1 MAQPAAQVAAIP
13 ALAWLRIGR
22 RVTAMVTLLI
32 ACVPLYY
39 ACRILGTR
47 NPWPR
52 RFLGGIARIA
62 GVSIRVSGERSRG
75 GEFLLV
81 NHVSWIDIP
90 AIAAA
95 SGTAFVAH
103 DGLAAMPLLHWL
115 CAMNDTVFVA
125 RHDRASIRRQIE
137 QVREAICDTGSL
149 AIFPEGTTS
158 DGTGL
163 LPFKSSLLSALVPI
177 PAGIVVR
184 PVVLDYGPE
193 CPGIAWIGTEPG
205 LDNFKRILARKRPI
219 VLNVRFLP
227 ILSGEALTNRKT
239 IAAAAQAAILQA
251 LQKRKF

>member
-1 MAQPAAQVAAIP
+1 MERTDAPVTATP
-13 ALAWLRIGR
+13 PLGWLRIVV
-22 RVTAMVTLLI
+22 RVAAMVALLI

-39 ACRILGTR
+39 AYRLLGTS

-52 RFLGGIARIA
+52 RFLAGIARIV
-62 GVSIRVSGERSRG
+62 GVSIRVSGERSSG

-95 SGTAFVAH
+95 SGSAFVAH
-103 DGLAAMPLLHWL
+103 DGLASMPVLLWL

-125 RHDRASIRRQIE
+125 RHDRTSVHRQVE
-137 QVREAICDTGSL
+137 QVREAIRDTGSL

-158 DGTGL
+158 DGSGL
-163 LPFKSSLLSALVPI
+163 QPFKSALLSALEPL
-177 PAGIVVR
+177 PGGIAVR

-193 CPGIAWIGTEPG
+193 GPGIAWIGTEPG
-205 LDNFKRILARKRPI
+205 LANFKRVLARGGPI

-227 ILSGEALTNRKT
+227 ILSGAALTNRKT
-239 IAAAAQAAILQA
+239 IAAAAHAAILQA
-251 LQKRKF
+251 LTEKSA